1 MRGDELRGWEV
12 EWLNRPLP
20 VKAPLGGPGSPADRH
35 LRLKLAL
42 KLIVVFGKSS
52 VDLSRPESEGCWV
65 AVCSGDRLHPGE
77 PVLVGH
83 PTTGKGVWLPS
94 AM

>member
-1 MRGDELRGWEV
+1 M
-12 EWLNRPLP
+12 
-20 VKAPLGGPGSPADRH
+20 VKSTAPGLSALGGPGSPADRH
-35 LRLKLAL
+35 LRLHCKTLAL
-42 KLIVVFGKSS
+42 KTYRCFGKRS

-77 PVLVGH
+77 LVLVGH